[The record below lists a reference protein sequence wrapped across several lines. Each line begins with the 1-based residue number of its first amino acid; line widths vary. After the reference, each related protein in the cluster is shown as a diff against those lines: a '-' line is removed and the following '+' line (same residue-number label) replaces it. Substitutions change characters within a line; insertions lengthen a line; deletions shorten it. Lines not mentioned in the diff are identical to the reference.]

1 MNLQEQKSIKILKRI
16 AKELGDKLH
25 CDRHGSCVHFA
36 ELFVDEVN
44 EKYPSLLNDFDVIEG
59 YVNSKVGDG
68 IPQEHTWIRLKN
80 NEVIDPTF
88 LQFTKYDTNSKY
100 SLRKSNVYTGQEYYD
115 EGKEGSWFSERRKE
129 QPNTV
134 FKEGKKELIK
144 RILREESK
152 LPSFIR
158 RRYSEEDIDEL
169 ISNVK
174 FSIPKYDDDTNIDDV
189 IYDEVREFM
198 MGKSDFGYFGTLRN
212 VLIGNEY
219 FVQLSKFEE
228 PLRDYIKSVILNTNL
243 QESKNTSLQDK
254 LLHILKSKGVELALK
269 AVGGFKNFSQ
279 ILNIDSPIDYLHLFD
294 DLKIIPLS
302 ETEFSNGFFNENNTD
317 CYGYSPDKIIFI
329 HFKDREGEGRISY
342 EEIWEILQEEFGLT
356 YDETRELTMEWLN
369 SVFDLQVSNTFDD
382 GY

>member
-1 MNLQEQKSIKILKRI
+1 MNQQEQKSIKILKRI
-16 AKELGDKLH
+16 AKELGHKLH

-44 EKYPSLLNDFDVIEG
+44 GKYPSLLNDFDVIEG

-115 EGKEGSWFSERRKE
+115 EGKEGSWFSQRRKE

-134 FKEGKKELIK
+134 FKEGKKELIRK
-144 RILREESK
+144 ILRE
-152 LPSFIR
+152 
-158 RRYSEEDIDEL
+158 
-169 ISNVK
+169 
-174 FSIPKYDDDTNIDDV
+174 
-189 IYDEVREFM
+189 
-198 MGKSDFGYFGTLRN
+198 
-212 VLIGNEY
+212 
-219 FVQLSKFEE
+219 
-228 PLRDYIKSVILNTNL
+228 
-243 QESKNTSLQDK
+243 ESKNTSLQDK

-269 AVGGFKNFSQ
+269 AVGGFKNFTK
-279 ILNIDSPIDYLHLFD
+279 ILNIDSPMDYLHLFD
-294 DLKIIPLS
+294 DVKFIPLS

-329 HFKDREGEGRISY
+329 HFKDRKGEGRISY
-342 EEIWEILQEEFGLT
+342 EEIWEILREEFELSHK
-356 YDETRELTMEWLN
+356 ETVELTTEWLN
-369 SVFDLQVSNTFDD
+369 SVFNLEVTNTFAD